1 MKLVRQF
8 LINGVILTVTSVTMR
23 LLTVVFN
30 VYITDKIGAAG
41 VGLFSLIMSVYTFAV
56 TFATSGIYL
65 SATRL
70 VSQQIVKN
78 SGAGVKRA
86 MRSCILYALIF
97 GAAAMILLLVFSGH
111 IASSWLGDIRALRS
125 LRILALSLPPLAVSN
140 ALSGYFSAVRR
151 VVKNAVTNILEQFIR
166 IFLTATLLV
175 CVSGGG
181 IEAATVAI
189 VTGTLISEFL
199 AFAVSLILY
208 LFDIRKVKNMTAP
221 PSSGISGRLIRMAV
235 PIAVSSYI
243 RSALLTI
250 EHILIPKG
258 LVKNGASSEE
268 ALSSYGVISGMVFPV
283 IFFPMAFLTA
293 FTGLLV
299 PEVTRYKETDSRRS
313 IEYVT
318 SRIMK
323 ITVIFSVGVAGLFAY
338 YSQTLG
344 MLLYDSAEA
353 GKYIRVFAVLIPVM
367 YIDNTTDAILKGLG
381 EQVASMRYNIIDAF
395 VSVVLVFFL
404 LPPFGIKGYVVVIY
418 VSEILNAALSVRKL
432 FSCVKVKGCFINTLI
447 LPAICMT
454 GAACLTRLLFGL
466 LNGLYIMQL
475 TAMLTGAVICVTLYY
490 SFLRLFSCVTAEDE
504 KWFLSIFRRKKK
516 NKANKTVKT

>member
-8 LINGVILTVTSVTMR
+8 LINGIILTVTSVTMR

-70 VSQQIVKN
+70 VSMQIVRN
-78 SGAGVKRA
+78 SGEGVKRA
-86 MRSCILYALIF
+86 MRSCIVYALCF
-97 GAAAMILLLVFSGH
+97 GSSAMILLLVFSER
-111 IASSWLGDIRALRS
+111 IATSWLGDIRTLRS

-166 IFLTATLLV
+166 IFLTAVLLV

-189 VTGTLISEFL
+189 VTGTLISEAL
-199 AFAVSLILY
+199 AFTVSFILY
-208 LFDIRKVKNMTAP
+208 LFDIKKVKSMKAP

-243 RSALLTI
+243 RSALLTL
-250 EHILIPKG
+250 EHLLIPKG

-299 PEVTRYKETDSRRS
+299 PEVTRYKETDSKKS

-344 MLLYDSAEA
+344 TLLYDSAEA
-353 GKYIRVFAVLIPVM
+353 GKYIRIFAVLIPVM

-418 VSEILNAALSVRKL
+418 VCEILNAVLSMRKL
-432 FSCVKVKGCFINTLI
+432 FLLVKVKGMFFRTLI
-447 LPAICMT
+447 LPAVCMI
-454 GAACLTRLLFGL
+454 GAASGTHLIFTLVGGVYSLQ
-466 LNGLYIMQL
+466 I
-475 TAMLTGAVICVTLYY
+475 TAMLTGVAVCLILYY
-490 SFLRLFSCVTAEDE
+490 SLLRLFSCISREDE
-504 KWFLSIFRRKKK
+504 RWFLSIFRRKKGSK
-516 NKANKTVKT
+516 ENKSVKT

>member
-1 MKLVRQF
+1 M
-8 LINGVILTVTSVTMR
+8 ILTVTSVTMR

-30 VYITDKIGAAG
+30 VYITEKIGAAG

-56 TFATSGIYL
+56 TFASSGRYL
-65 SATRL
+65 TATRL
-70 VSQQIVKN
+70 VSQQIVRN
-78 SGAGVKRA
+78 SGSGVKRA
-86 MRSCILYALIF
+86 MRGCIVYALCF
-97 GAAAMILLLVFSGH
+97 GFAAMILLFAFSKE
-111 IASSWLGDIRALRS
+111 IASSWLGDIRTLKS
-125 LRILALSLPPLAVSN
+125 LRILSFSLPPLAVSA

-166 IFLTATLLV
+166 IFLTAVLLV

-199 AFAVSLILY
+199 AFAVSFTLY

-221 PSSGISGRLIRMAV
+221 AAPGISGRLIRMAV

-243 RSALLTI
+243 RSALVTV
-250 EHILIPKG
+250 EHLLIPKG
-258 LVKNGASSEE
+258 LMKNGSTSEE

-299 PEVTRYKETDSRRS
+299 PEITRYKETESKKS

-323 ITVIFSVGVAGLFAY
+323 ITVIFSVAAAGLFAY
-338 YSQTLG
+338 YSRSLG
-344 MLLYDSAEA
+344 LLLYDSAEA
-353 GKYIRVFAVLIPVM
+353 GKYIRIFAVLIPVM

-418 VSEILNAALSVRKL
+418 LCEILNAALSMRKL
-432 FSCVKVKGCFINTLI
+432 FSCVKVKGFFVRTIMMPVL
-447 LPAICMT
+447 CMT
-454 GAACLTRLLFGL
+454 GAASITKLLFDRVL
-466 LNGLYIMQL
+466 TLYRMRV
-475 TAMLTGAVICVTLYY
+475 TALFVGVVICLVLYY
-490 SFLRLFSCVTAEDE
+490 SFLRLFSCISKEEE
-504 KWFLSIFRRKKK
+504 KWFLAIFKRKRNKETAKPSK
-516 NKANKTVKT
+516 N

>member
-1 MKLVRQF
+1 MKLVKQF
-8 LINGVILTVTSVTMR
+8 LINGIILTVTSVTMR

-30 VYITDKIGAAG
+30 VYITEKIGAAG
-41 VGLFSLIMSVYTFAV
+41 VGLFSLIMSVYAFAV
-56 TFATSGIYL
+56 TFAASGIYL
-65 SATRL
+65 SATRI
-70 VSQQIVKN
+70 VSQQTVRN

-86 MRSCILYALIF
+86 MRACILYALFF
-97 GAAAMILLLVFSGH
+97 GCAAAVLLYAFSER
-111 IASSWLGDIRALRS
+111 IAVSWLGDIRTLRS
-125 LRILALSLPPLAVSN
+125 LRILSFSLPPLAVSA

-166 IFLTATLLV
+166 IFLTAVLLV
-175 CVSGGG
+175 CVSDGG

-208 LFDIRKVKNMTAP
+208 LFDIRKVKTMTAP
-221 PSSGISGRLIRMAV
+221 AAPGISGRLIKMAV

-243 RSALLTI
+243 RSALLTV

-258 LVKNGASSEE
+258 LIKNGASSEE

-299 PEVTRYKETDSRRS
+299 PEITRYKETDSKRS

-318 SRIMK
+318 ARIMK
-323 ITVIFSVGVAGLFAY
+323 ITVIFSVAAAGLFAY
-338 YSQTLG
+338 FSQTLG

-353 GKYIRVFAVLIPVM
+353 GKYIRIFAVLIPVM

-404 LPPFGIKGYVVVIY
+404 LPPFGIKGYVAVIY
-418 VSEILNAALSVRKL
+418 VCEILNAVLSVRKL
-432 FSCVKVKGCFINTLI
+432 FSCVKVKGFFFRTLAV
-447 LPAICMT
+447 PALCMT
-454 GAACLTRLLFGL
+454 GAACITKLLFEWIG
-466 LNGLYIMQL
+466 GIYSMRI
-475 TAMLTGAVICVTLYY
+475 TALCVGVFVCLVLYY
-490 SFLRLFSCVTAEDE
+490 SFLRLFSCVSKEDE
-504 KWFLSIFRRKKK
+504 AWFLSIFKKSKKK
-516 NKANKTVKT
+516 ADAG